1 MSSRDDYSRA
11 RKELLRRHTDKKDLS
26 KQEIEEWQQRWR
38 DRGPVEFAEH
48 LLTCPMD
55 VPIHPDFDTN
65 NNPVF
70 PCNDDC
76 SIGTEHPKFRDN
88 GIPYHLILSEEQ
100 KEFLIDLWKNNITTA
115 ILAAARGA
123 GKTFIFGIFNCW
135 KTTTEDHIS
144 ITCMG
149 GSGEQS
155 ELIQDYIDDWR
166 MDIPMI
172 GKIIYKSLKGIR
184 RYAKTLG
191 RSLIKFPP
199 CSTTAARG
207 PHVNIVEIDE
217 ACEAE
222 SKSEDGAKAVAAV
235 QWQLT
240 GKRCSVLLL
249 SSTVHYIFGK
259 FYDYMKNPE
268 KYGFQKVYRWSIAK
282 HINGETDPYKVYTD
296 KDPTH
301 WIPNV
306 WWVTRKEISDKR
318 KSKSDEEWLCEALG
332 GASMASGAVFKKGD
346 LDVCICSLCENCEP
360 YNWKECKLVK
370 LGELGTE
377 EDSTK
382 YIIDRQ
388 SGFDYGYSD
397 SPCSL
402 TVIGR
407 KGDVI
412 FVLFNDEQL
421 GMRDTE
427 KPDWIDSTCKQ
438 YKTYT
443 FIPDPNAAGKHL
455 NEPLEEKGYAVYIIA
470 EQEKTVRVSKAIN
483 FIERHKIIIPKAFWY
498 LTASLRKLAWDKNGK
513 IRKIDDHSFD
523 SLCYSM
529 DGFEVEESGESIFEE
544 FLKFQVHSPT
554 QIKEGDFFKGV
565 EKTMQNLNESQPE
578 TQDNTTIRYVR
589 KGESPFKKEKEE

>member
-1 MSSRDDYSRA
+1 
-11 RKELLRRHTDKKDLS
+11 
-26 KQEIEEWQQRWR
+26 
-38 DRGPVEFAEH
+38 
-48 LLTCPMD
+48 
-55 VPIHPDFDTN
+55 
-65 NNPVF
+65 
-70 PCNDDC
+70 
-76 SIGTEHPKFRDN
+76 
-88 GIPYHLILSEEQ
+88 
-100 KEFLIDLWKNNITTA
+100 
-115 ILAAARGA
+115 
-123 GKTFIFGIFNCW
+123 
-135 KTTTEDHIS
+135 
-144 ITCMG
+144 
-149 GSGEQS
+149 
-155 ELIQDYIDDWR
+155 
-166 MDIPMI
+166 
-172 GKIIYKSLKGIR
+172 
-184 RYAKTLG
+184 
-191 RSLIKFPP
+191 
-199 CSTTAARG
+199 
-207 PHVNIVEIDE
+207 
-217 ACEAE
+217 
-222 SKSEDGAKAVAAV
+222 
-235 QWQLT
+235 
-240 GKRCSVLLL
+240 
-249 SSTVHYIFGK
+249 
-259 FYDYMKNPE
+259 MKNPE

-377 EDSTK
+377 EDPTK

-388 SGFDYGYSD
+388 AGFDYGYSD
-397 SPCSL
+397 APCSL
-402 TVIGR
+402 TIIGR
-407 KGDVI
+407 KKDVV

-421 GMRDTE
+421 GMKDTE
-427 KPDWIDSTCKQ
+427 KPDWIDEICKQ

-470 EQEKTVRVSKAIN
+470 EQEKSERVYRTIN
-483 FIERHKIIIPKAFWY
+483 FVERHKIIVPKAFWY

-544 FLKFQVHSPT
+544 FLKFQTQSKT
-554 QIKEGDFFKGV
+554 QIKEDDFFKGV
-565 EKTMQNLNESQPE
+565 EWK
-578 TQDNTTIRYVR
+578 
-589 KGESPFKKEKEE
+589 